1 MFKKFLTPETGA
13 GEGTG
18 AGSEGAGGSDGHWS
32 GAIADEGLRTTAASF
47 DDQGA
52 FLKAAGIEAPKAADP
67 VEPTDWRATLTSD
80 DAKEY
85 AERFPDIGKLVD
97 GALEQRKQ
105 LSTAIIPPGKDAEPE
120 EVAAYQKRIG
130 VPKTAEDYKF
140 ALPKGEE
147 LTDSDKAFQASLAK
161 TFHSANITVDQAKL
175 LNTSWNEMVKGTREA
190 QTEADTQFAEE
201 AESDLRKTWPG
212 EEYNLNKV
220 YAERAASFHF
230 GDQIEEVR
238 HLETKAGK
246 FILDHPVMLRAM
258 ASIGRQMAESGQ
270 PPMDDAAA
278 EQAGDQIKE
287 LRGRIAKA
295 QDEGN
300 SKEAN
305 RLFALEQ
312 ELIAKTQGNR
322 AIVGAGRAA

>member
-1 MFKKFLTPETGA
+1 MAELDLGLPPDPTPAPA
-13 GEGTG
+13 GDE
-18 AGSEGAGGSDGHWS
+18 GHWS
-32 GAIADEGLRTTAASF
+32 GAITDEGLRTTAASF

-67 VEPTDWRATLTSD
+67 LEPTDWRATLTSD

-212 EEYNLNKV
+212 EEYDKNKAH
-220 YAERAASFHF
+220 AERAAAWAF
-230 GDQIEEVR
+230 GDQVEEVR
-238 HLETKAGK
+238 HLETKDGK
-246 FILDHPVMLRAM
+246 FIMDHPVMLRAM
-258 ASIGRQMAESGQ
+258 AAIGREMQEGGLV
-270 PPMDDAAA
+270 PPMNADAA
-278 EQAGDQIKE
+278 EQASDQITE
-287 LRGRIAKA
+287 IRGRISKA
-295 QDEGN
+295 QSEGN

-312 ELIAKTQGNR
+312 ALIAKTQGNR